1 MIVTVTAN
9 PSVDRTYRVATLR
22 PGTLHRA
29 TGVTAEA
36 SGKGVNVSRVL
47 HRLGV
52 PTRAVVTA
60 GGREGRLLSELLTAA
75 GLSDAVAVPVAGG
88 TRVNV
93 TIVTAGGEPT
103 KVNEPGVALTAAEA
117 TRLVTMA
124 GAVLGGAVRTHRPW
138 LAVCG
143 SLPAGTDPALL
154 GELVGVARTAG
165 APVAVD
171 ASGAALRSAVDH
183 KADLVKPNR
192 DELAELAGYQ
202 VDTMSAAFAAA
213 REVRARTGG
222 TVLLSLGGD
231 GALLLTP
238 AGAWHGLARAIVP
251 VNTTGAGDALLAGYL
266 AGDAGDDPAERL
278 ASAIAVATSACLSPS
293 TADLPERLVDPA
305 TVRVVP
311 LRAA

>member
-1 MIVTVTAN
+1 MIVTVTPN
-9 PSVDRTYRVATLR
+9 PSIDRTYRVGALR

-29 TGVTAEA
+29 TAVTAEA

-47 HRLGV
+47 RRLGT
-52 PTRAVVTA
+52 PTRAVVTS
-60 GGREGRLLSELLTAA
+60 GGAEGRLLTQLLAAA
-75 GLSDAVAVPVAGG
+75 GLGDTVAVPVAGP

-93 TIVTAGGEPT
+93 TILSAGGEPT
-103 KVNEPGVALTAAEA
+103 KVNEPGAALSEAEA
-117 TRLVTMA
+117 RRLVTMG
-124 GAVLGGAVRTHRPW
+124 GAVLSGATRARSAW

-143 SLPAGTDPALL
+143 SLPAGTDAALI

-171 ASGAALRSAVDH
+171 ASGDALRVAVDH

-192 DELAELAGYQ
+192 DELAELAGHP

-213 REVRARTGG
+213 REVRSRTSG
-222 TVLLSLGGD
+222 TVLLSLGSD

-238 AGAWHGLARAIVP
+238 AGAWHGLAPPIVS
-251 VNTTGAGDALLAGYL
+251 VNPTGAGDALLAGYL
-266 AGDAGDDPAERL
+266 AGAAAADPADRL
-278 ASAIAVATSACLSPS
+278 AAAVAIATSACLSSS
-293 TADLPERLVDPA
+293 TAELPERLVDPA

-311 LRAA
+311 LRGA